1 MPQQTGTPEESSPQ
15 PSSCFQRSP
24 LSLAFG
30 QHPPGFQLGQA
41 LWTIN
46 QFAFF
51 DLHTC
56 SNLWEG
62 LGQSKGRRR
71 EWLCKMPSCCLFV
84 VIVGVVF
91 PFSFML
97 LLKSEPLQLVTKTT
111 LPESTYLQLGE
122 VTDITITI
130 DLDLIEV
137 TDDGVDIMT
146 LD

>member
-1 MPQQTGTPEESSPQ
+1 M
-15 PSSCFQRSP
+15 
-24 LSLAFG
+24 
-30 QHPPGFQLGQA
+30 
-41 LWTIN
+41 
-46 QFAFF
+46 
-51 DLHTC
+51 
-56 SNLWEG
+56 
-62 LGQSKGRRR
+62 
-71 EWLCKMPSCCLFV
+71 
-84 VIVGVVF
+84 VF

-122 VTDITITI
+122 VTDITISI